1 LWKENRSGMQMNG
14 LFGEAT
20 MIFLPAI
27 DKYCILPLKTKKEW
41 YIAWFTIY
49 SCSYMKWIKQ
59 YWVGRLKKN
68 PLANDQANIA
78 WFTKYSWSCMKWI
91 KQYWLGRLQV
101 DFFLNDQPNIAW
113 FTIYSCSYV
122 KLGEIFFSWN
132 RSYRVSKNREFY
144 ADFKNANLSYWQNA
158 PKKSWHSKT
167 VF

>member
-59 YWVGRLKKN
+59 YWLGRLKTN
-68 PLANDQANIA
+68 LLAYDQANIA
-78 WFTKYSWSCMKWI
+78 WFTIYSKVQWFFKLTMLHVVLDRQKISKTILEKAFFFILWCFYLFSIFVLINFKIGSSERW
-91 KQYWLGRLQV
+91 KF
-101 DFFLNDQPNIAW
+101 FFL
-113 FTIYSCSYV
+113 
-122 KLGEIFFSWN
+122 K
-132 RSYRVSKNREFY
+132 
-144 ADFKNANLSYWQNA
+144 
-158 PKKSWHSKT
+158 
-167 VF
+167 